1 MSESENLATQD
12 NEEKTEVV
20 ESNETRDIVAR
31 ELDKLES
38 SDETKDAEKTPVLE
52 QKTVENDTKTVEEQE
67 KSPVLEEEKPRN
79 PFSSWKKEAQAALS
93 TLDPS
98 IQKMIVEREAQF
110 HKGIEQYKG
119 AANAFKS
126 ISPVI
131 ERNKEYLDYLQVTP
145 EVAFD
150 KLLQTERLLR
160 TGQPEQKAQM
170 FLKMA
175 HDYGI
180 NLSELTQTPFD
191 PDKHRLESELNALK
205 QQFQSVS
212 QSRQVAEEAQLGQ
225 TIQGFAQTHE
235 HFEDVRE
242 TMADLLD
249 RGLANDL
256 EDAYAKAVRLND
268 DVFNKVY
275 SQQNSGVNSQIQR
288 ADQAAKAAKAAAVS
302 VKGSPTG
309 VTRAPEPKSTEE
321 AVRQAMAALGF

>member
-1 MSESENLATQD
+1 MSDTENLATQV
-12 NEEKTEVV
+12 EEEVKEV
-20 ESNETRDIVAR
+20 EQAPESNETRDIVAR
-31 ELDKLES
+31 ELDKLEAKEA
-38 SDETKDAEKTPVLE
+38 ETKEPEAVVKESLTTETEAKE
-52 QKTVENDTKTVEEQE
+52 EVE
-67 KSPVLEEEKPRN
+67 PARN

-93 TLDPS
+93 TLDPN
-98 IQKMIVEREAQF
+98 IQKMIVDREAQF
-110 HKGIEQYKG
+110 HKGLEQYKG
-119 AANAFKS
+119 AANAFKT
-126 ISPVI
+126 IAPVI
-131 ERNKEYLDYLQVTP
+131 ERNKEYLDYLQVSP

-180 NLSELTQTPFD
+180 DLSNLAQTSFD

-212 QSRQVAEEAQLGQ
+212 QSRQMAEEAQLGQ
-225 TIQGFAQTHE
+225 TIQGFAQQHE
-235 HFEDVRE
+235 YFEDVRE

-275 SQQNSGVNSQIQR
+275 SQQNNNVNNQVQR

-321 AVRQAMAALGF
+321 AVRQAMAALGL